1 MGREACILF
10 QCVYATFIS
19 EASMLLSEH
28 VAFYPRMANVDWR
41 KGWAE
46 S

>member
-1 MGREACILF
+1 MTESE
-10 QCVYATFIS
+10 VIS

-28 VAFYPRMANVDWR
+28 VAFYPRMANVAWR

-46 S
+46 SLKVLAGG